1 MLQLDWTNDKLSSLM
16 NSIDKLINKISSI
29 FWPDLVTLSQ
39 DRKNIS
45 VGDVIGFLY
54 TLPLAIAGLIWLI
67 NITNIPQISIQFV
80 FFLFNLLLIFTFSQV
95 NYFII
100 VEIRSDRFGSSDAS
114 FATMI
119 YWSALFLFGHTAI
132 WLMIIYLLINF
143 MSNWYRTK
151 LKTTH
156 WEQVRNLSMDSAI
169 SILAVLISLEF
180 YQFLGG
186 EFPISSLSLESI
198 IPALATLIIQLLLV
212 IMIASGYIYYHIHVQ
227 REVEPSQPLK
237 PFAKFFL
244 LSFGLPFLANPFA
257 ILVAGLYVEIGF
269 AIYFFTL
276 IGLFLVALLARQLSM
291 SAEFNRQQS
300 RQLERLELLGREL
313 IDAPPDASNLS
324 SLLKKHVPNMFPSG
338 HISICLF
345 PDHLLVTYPEDWDET
360 PQETWQWVQT
370 QEDPQAFLSNQQL
383 PRMARTQ
390 EHDATIVAPITASE
404 SGKII
409 GGIFIE
415 LRALGREWDL
425 KSLHRHFPAI
435 NSLAAQIDS
444 ALHRAK
450 VYEQSL
456 LYTQI
461 SQELRLAGRIQA
473 SFLPNKF
480 PNIPGW
486 QLAVTLLP
494 ARDTSGDFFDVIEL
508 SEGRLGIIV
517 ADVADKGVGAALYM
531 ALSRTLIR
539 TYAVEYDAEPEVVFF
554 AANRRLLNDARANL
568 FVTAFYGILD
578 PSTGILT
585 FCNAGHNPPFI
596 IRSEDIGSVEML
608 KRTGIAIGIDENA
621 TWTQSSVKINP
632 GDLLIL
638 YTDGIPE
645 AQDAKGAF
653 FGEEKLIEIVQQNNL
668 RPAYEIQ
675 NSILEGIEN
684 FVGDS
689 AQFDDITLMILVRD
703 V

>member
-1 MLQLDWTNDKLSSLM
+1 MLQLDWTNNNLSLLM

-29 FWPDLVTLSQ
+29 FWPDLLTLSQ

-54 TLPLAIAGLIWLI
+54 TFPLAITGLIWLLS
-67 NITNIPQISIQFV
+67 ITNIPQLSIQFE
-80 FFLFNLLLIFTFSQV
+80 FFLFNLLLIVTFSQV

-100 VEIRSDRFGSSDAS
+100 VEIRSDRFGSSEAS

-119 YWSALFLFGHTAI
+119 YWSALFLFGPTAI

-143 MSNWYRTK
+143 LSNWYRTK
-151 LKTTH
+151 LITTH

-180 YQFLGG
+180 YQFWGG

-227 REVEPSQPLK
+227 REIEPSQPLK

-257 ILVAGLYVEIGF
+257 ILVAGLYVENGF

-345 PDHLLVTYPEDWDET
+345 PDHLLVTYPEDWEET
-360 PQETWQWVQT
+360 PQEIWQWVQT

-383 PRMARTQ
+383 PWMARAQ
-390 EHDATIVAPITASE
+390 EHNATIAAPIIAGE

-450 VYEQSL
+450 AYEQSL

-494 ARDTSGDFFDVIEL
+494 ARETSGDFFDVIEL

-596 IRSEDIGSVEML
+596 IRSEEKGSVEML

-645 AQDAKGAF
+645 AQDAKGVF
-653 FGEEKLIEIVQQNNL
+653 FGEEKLIEIVQQHNS

>member
-29 FWPDLVTLSQ
+29 FWPDLLTLSQ

-67 NITNIPQISIQFV
+67 NITDIPQISIQFV

-119 YWSALFLFGHTAI
+119 YWSALFLFGPTAI

-143 MSNWYRTK
+143 LSNWYRTK

-257 ILVAGLYVEIGF
+257 ILVAGLYVENGF

-383 PRMARTQ
+383 PWMARTQ

>member
-1 MLQLDWTNDKLSSLM
+1 MNHPKQIADKVFLTL
-16 NSIDKLINKISSI
+16 L
-29 FWPDLVTLSQ
+29 PDLVSMNQ
-39 DRKNIS
+39 DRRRIS
-45 VGDVIGFLY
+45 VGDLVGFLY
-54 TLPLAIAGLIWLI
+54 TFPLAIVGLIWLLGLTDI
-67 NITNIPQISIQFV
+67 RQIADQLAFY
-80 FFLFNLLLIFTFSQV
+80 LFNFLLLVIFSQV

-119 YWSALFLFGHTAI
+119 YWSTIFLFGPSAI
-132 WLMIIYLLINF
+132 YLMIVWLLVNF
-143 MSNWYRTK
+143 ISNWRQTEN
-151 LKTTH
+151 LVTH
-156 WEQVRNLSMDSAI
+156 WEQARNLSMESAI
-169 SILAVLISLEF
+169 SIFAMLISLEF
-180 YQFLGG
+180 YQLWGG
-186 EFPISSLSLESI
+186 EFPIRDLSLGTM
-198 IPALATLIIQLLLV
+198 IPAMLALAIHLLLV
-212 IMIASGYIYYHIHVQ
+212 VCITSGYVVYNLRMQ
-227 REVEPSQPLK
+227 REIDPSQPLR
-237 PFAKFFL
+237 PMARFFL
-244 LSFGLPFLANPFA
+244 LSFGLPYLANPFA
-257 ILVAGLYVEIGF
+257 ILVAGLYVENGF

-300 RQLERLELLGREL
+300 HQLERLELLGREL

-324 SLLKKHVPNMFPSG
+324 LLLKKHVPNMFPSG
-338 HISICLF
+338 HISILLF
-345 PDHLLVTYPEDWDET
+345 PDHTLVTYPEDLEET

-370 QEDPQAFLSNQQL
+370 QEDPQAFLSNQLL
-383 PRMARTQ
+383 PWLTKAQ
-390 EHDATIVAPITASE
+390 EHDATITAPIIASE
-404 SGKII
+404 SGNII

-415 LRALGREWDL
+415 LRTLGRDWDL
-425 KSLHRHFPAI
+425 KTLHRHFPAI

-444 ALHRAK
+444 ALHRSE

-456 LYTQI
+456 MYSQI

-578 PSTGILT
+578 PSTGLLT
-585 FCNAGHNPPFI
+585 FCNAGHNPPLI
-596 IRSEDIGSVEML
+596 IRSEEKGSVEML

-653 FGEEKLIEIVQQNNL
+653 FGEEKLIEIVQQNNSS
-668 RPAYEIQ
+668 PAYEIQ
-675 NSILEGIEN
+675 NSILEEIEK

-703 V
+703 IQEELI

>member
-1 MLQLDWTNDKLSSLM
+1 M

-29 FWPDLVTLSQ
+29 FWPDLLTLSQ

-54 TLPLAIAGLIWLI
+54 TLPLAIAGLIWLL

-119 YWSALFLFGHTAI
+119 YWSALFLFGPTAI

-143 MSNWYRTK
+143 LSNWYRTK

-198 IPALATLIIQLLLV
+198 FPALATLLIQLLLV

-257 ILVAGLYVEIGF
+257 ILVAGLYVENGF

-383 PRMARTQ
+383 PWMARAQ

>member
-29 FWPDLVTLSQ
+29 FWPDLLTLSQ

-54 TLPLAIAGLIWLI
+54 TLPLAIAGLIWLT

-119 YWSALFLFGHTAI
+119 YWSALFLFGPTAI

-143 MSNWYRTK
+143 LSNWYRTK

-257 ILVAGLYVEIGF
+257 ILVAGLYVENGF

-383 PRMARTQ
+383 PWMARTQ
-390 EHDATIVAPITASE
+390 EHDATIVAPIIASE

-645 AQDAKGAF
+645 A
-653 FGEEKLIEIVQQNNL
+653 
-668 RPAYEIQ
+668 
-675 NSILEGIEN
+675 
-684 FVGDS
+684 
-689 AQFDDITLMILVRD
+689 
-703 V
+703 

>member
-1 MLQLDWTNDKLSSLM
+1 MK
-16 NSIDKLINKISSI
+16 SIDKLINKISSI
-29 FWPDLVTLSQ
+29 FWPDLLTLSQ

-54 TLPLAIAGLIWLI
+54 TLPLAIAGLIWLF
-67 NITNIPQISIQFV
+67 NITNIPQISVQVV
-80 FFLFNLLLIFTFSQV
+80 FFLFNLLLIFIFSQV

-119 YWSALFLFGHTAI
+119 YWSALFLFGPTAI
-132 WLMIIYLLINF
+132 WLMIIYLLTNF
-143 MSNWYRTK
+143 ISNWYRTK
-151 LKTTH
+151 SRTTH

-169 SILAVLISLEF
+169 SILAVLISLEV
-180 YQFLGG
+180 YQFWGG
-186 EFPISSLSLESI
+186 KFPISSLSLESI
-198 IPALATLIIQLLLV
+198 IPALAALIIQLLLTIV
-212 IMIASGYIYYHIHVQ
+212 IVSGYIYYHIHVQ
-227 REVEPSQPLK
+227 RKVEPSQPLK

-257 ILVAGLYVEIGF
+257 ILVAGLYVENGF

-324 SLLKKHVPNMFPSG
+324 LLLKKHVPNMFPSG
-338 HISICLF
+338 HISIGLF
-345 PDHLLVTYPEDWDET
+345 PDHILVTYPEDWEET

-383 PRMARTQ
+383 PWLTKAQ
-390 EHDATIVAPITASE
+390 EHDATITAPIIASE
-404 SGKII
+404 SGNII
-409 GGIFIE
+409 GGIYIE
-415 LRALGREWDL
+415 LRTLGRDWDL

-444 ALHRAK
+444 ALHRSE

-456 LYTQI
+456 MYSQI

-486 QLAVTLLP
+486 QLSVTLLP

-585 FCNAGHNPPFI
+585 FCNAGHNPPLI
-596 IRSEDIGSVEML
+596 IRSEEKGSVEML
-608 KRTGIAIGIDENA
+608 KRNGIAIGIDENA

-645 AQDAKGAF
+645 AQDTKGAF
-653 FGEEKLIEIVQQNNL
+653 FGEEKLIEIIQQNNS

-675 NSILEGIEN
+675 NSILEEIEK

-703 V
+703 M